1 MAIWDKHLSETDKQ
15 VFAMSGH
22 GSRAGLGERPV
33 VLVVDMNYAFCGD
46 KDEPITESVKAW
58 RNSCGHA
65 AWVALPVIGRL
76 LKAARAK
83 KLPIVYTT
91 SGMRRDGW
99 DRGSWAWKNRRTVEG
114 NVRNGINGNE
124 IMPQIA
130 PEQTDIVIEKLKPS
144 AFFATPLM
152 SYLTQLR
159 TNSLIVTGA
168 TTSGCVR
175 ATVIDGFSYNFRQ
188 AVVEDCCFD
197 RYDLSHVANLFD
209 MNAKYADVVMSNNI
223 IAYIKTL
230 PDNLFGLP
238 TGKTEGEPTTAAA

>member
-1 MAIWDKHLSETDKQ
+1 MAIWDSHLSETDRQ
-15 VFAMSGH
+15 VFARSGH
-22 GSRAGLGERPV
+22 GMRAGLGERPV

-46 KDEPITESVKAW
+46 KDEPITESVKRW
-58 RNSCGHA
+58 RNSCGHD
-65 AWVALPVIGRL
+65 AWVALPILRRL
-76 LKAARAK
+76 LDAARTK

-91 SGMRRDGW
+91 SGIRKDGW
-99 DRGSWAWKNRRTVEG
+99 DRGAWGWKNRRASEG
-114 NVRNGINGNE
+114 AVRNNINGNE

-130 PEQTDIVIEKLKPS
+130 PQPTDIVIEKLKPS
-144 AFFATPLM
+144 AFFATPLI

-159 TNSLIVTGA
+159 ADSLIVTGT

-197 RYDLSHVANLFD
+197 RYSLSHVANLFD
-209 MNAKYADVVMSNNI
+209 MNAKYADVVSSDGVI
-223 IAYIKTL
+223 SYIQNL

-238 TGKTEGEPTTAAA
+238 TGRTEGEPNTVAA